1 MSRRLN
7 GKLADTVHTFMTDLP
22 DNMTDIQLASTIC
35 VLLDSFVDTHEQR
48 ERILNSALQAMEDAD
63 DDLNVHA
70 VEKLAGVADALNDAN
85 TFLNKVVDGG
95 SKC

>member
-35 VLLDSFVDTHEQR
+35 VLLDGFVDTHEQR
-48 ERILNSALQAMEDAD
+48 ERILNSVLQAMSDAD
-63 DDLNVHA
+63 DELLQNEKI
-70 VEKLAGVADALNDAN
+70 EKLAGMARAMNDADA
-85 TFLNKVVDGG
+85 FLARTAVGK
-95 SKC
+95 SK

>member
-1 MSRRLN
+1 
-7 GKLADTVHTFMTDLP
+7 
-22 DNMTDIQLASTIC
+22 
-35 VLLDSFVDTHEQR
+35 
-48 ERILNSALQAMEDAD
+48 MEDAD
-63 DDLNVHA
+63 DDLNVYA

>member
-1 MSRRLN
+1 MSRKLN
-7 GKLADTVHTFMTDLP
+7 GKLADTVHRFMMGLP

-63 DDLNVHA
+63 DEFLQNEKI
-70 VEKLAGVADALNDAN
+70 EKLAGIAGAINDAN
-85 TFLNKVVDGG
+85 RFLTKVADK
-95 SKC
+95 SDK

>member
-1 MSRRLN
+1 MSRKLN
-7 GKLADTVHTFMTDLP
+7 GKLADTVHRFMMDLP

-63 DDLNVHA
+63 DEFLQNEKI
-70 VEKLAGVADALNDAN
+70 EKLAGMAGAINDAN
-85 TFLNKVVDGG
+85 RFLTKVADK
-95 SKC
+95 SDK

>member
-1 MSRRLN
+1 MKRKLN
-7 GKLADTVHTFMTDLP
+7 GKLADTVHTFMLDLP
-22 DNMTDIQLASTIC
+22 DNMTNVQLASTVC
-35 VLLDSFVDTHEQR
+35 VLLNSFVDTHEQR

-95 SKC
+95 RKC